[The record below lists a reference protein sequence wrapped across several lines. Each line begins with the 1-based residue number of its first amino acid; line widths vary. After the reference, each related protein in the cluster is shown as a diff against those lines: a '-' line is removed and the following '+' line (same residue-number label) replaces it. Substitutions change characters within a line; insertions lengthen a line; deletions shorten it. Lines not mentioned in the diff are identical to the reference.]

1 MRPSK
6 RVLVVSLAFA
16 ALVVSSVARAQ
27 DWPMYGRD
35 LKHSFTNPGSLIN
48 AGNVGLLPSSAA
60 VVDGK
65 VYFAGGKTMYCLKA
79 ADGSLVWK
87 KVICGNPEAP
97 SCESDEADPTR
108 IFSSPAVFQGNVYI
122 GHTPDGANGYRG
134 GIGALDAA

>member
-48 AGNVGLLPSSAA
+48 AGNVGLLTPAWDFTTGDVVSA
-60 VVDGK
+60 
-65 VYFAGGKTMYCLKA
+65 
-79 ADGSLVWK
+79 
-87 KVICGNPEAP
+87 
-97 SCESDEADPTR
+97 
-108 IFSSPAVFQGNVYI
+108 SPAVVHGVVYV
-122 GHTPDGANGYRG
+122 GSWDGFFY
-134 GIGALDAA
+134 ALDAATGAVRWTFQVDCQGSVQP